1 MASRAAPPDFL
12 TPSHDALVTVLS
24 ILSEREHL
32 RRTLATEGRSGCR
45 VRIRGRG
52 EPADGGADEDC
63 DGWFSCAAGTTREN
77 MGKNRYGDIIAYD
90 RTRCLPP
97 FQTTASSDEANYVN
111 ASLVREPDLGFDEE
125 DVPRRWWVAAQAP
138 IPPTVHDFLSLLL
151 TPPSSLTH
159 QSRSTP
165 SQLPLINL
173 IVQLTPL
180 IEGRRQ
186 KCHPY
191 FPTSVGE
198 TARIASSGGVVGE
211 GVWVR
216 LEGKEEK
223 DGARESALRVG
234 KEGDGE
240 GRKVVHLEYLGWRDH
255 GVPED
260 ASHLVRFI
268 LRVHALNAFLSQPS
282 SRTPS
287 PILLHCSAGVGRT
300 GTFIAISSLLPLL
313 SYLARQPSLCS
324 LPTPPSDP
332 SHPLGAYPAHRT
344 LLTPTSHF
352 REREQHID
360 YVGATIDGLRDQRT
374 TMCQTNEQVAW
385 VWQALREAWQEKL
398 Y

>member
-1 MASRAAPPDFL
+1 MASRAAPPAFL
-12 TPSHDALVTVLS
+12 TPSPTALRNVLS

-32 RRTLATEGRSGCR
+32 RRTLAAEGSSGCK
-45 VRIRGRG
+45 VRIQGRG
-52 EPADGGADEDC
+52 EPANGATDDDC
-63 DGWFSCAAGTTREN
+63 ERWFSVSAGTSREN
-77 MGKNRYGDIIAYD
+77 LAKNRYGDIIAYD

-97 FQTTASSDEANYVN
+97 LRTTASSDEANYVN
-111 ASLVREPDLGFDEE
+111 ASLVREPDLGFDEK

-151 TPPSSLTH
+151 TPPSSLAH
-159 QSRSTP
+159 QSFSP
-165 SQLPLINL
+165 SVPQLPLINL

-191 FPTSVGE
+191 FPANVGE
-198 TARIASSGGVVGE
+198 TVRIASASGEEGE

-216 LEGKEEK
+216 LEEK
-223 DGARESALRVG
+223 GEREGARESLVRVG
-234 KEGDGE
+234 KEGDE
-240 GRKVVHLEYLGWRDH
+240 TGRKVVHLEYLGWRDH

-260 ASHLVRFI
+260 ASHLLRFI
-268 LRVHALNAFLSQPS
+268 QRVHCLNASLSSPS
-282 SRTPS
+282 SSTPA

-313 SYLARQPSLCS
+313 SYISRHPSAP
-324 LPTPPSDP
+324 LPHPPQDP
-332 SHPLGAYPAHRT
+332 SHPLGAYPAHRA
-344 LLTPTSHF
+344 LLEPNSAP
-352 REREQHID
+352 REQVVD

-374 TMCQTNEQVAW
+374 TMCQTHEQVGW
-385 VWQALREAWQEKL
+385 VWEALREAWREGL